1 MIINPERRILFI
13 TPQNKEPSGGNKQL
27 YRMVDVLNTLNFQA
41 YILHESK
48 GFRFSWFHNK
58 THILYNGH
66 IFKELNKLYAPL
78 LKTNSIYHI
87 YFYLRTLFK
96 RLNWGK
102 DIINT
107 SDILVFPEF
116 YGRFMN
122 DILPNH
128 KKVIYVQGCYL
139 TFKHFN
145 LQDNLKDSLYFEP
158 NTLAIIVNSEDG
170 RSYME
175 QLCTQL
181 PIYITRHSV
190 NTTLFA
196 PAKKKK
202 KIMAYMSRKYPEDS
216 KQIINYLTLCG
227 VLDDWELINIDK
239 VNHEEVATV
248 LNKSAVFLSTN
259 TDEGFPLPS
268 IEAMASGC
276 LVIGY
281 TGKGG
286 REYFK
291 EDFSIPIPEKE
302 IQIFMQK
309 ALEEVSKLNQD
320 FGIIDAISIKARAF
334 IETHYNEDI
343 EKEDIANIWSQLIS
357 VANKN

>member
-1 MIINPERRILFI
+1 MAIDPEHRILFI
-13 TPQNKEPSGGNKQL
+13 TPQNKEPSGGIKQL

-41 YILHESK
+41 YILHEHK

-58 THILYNGH
+58 TPILYNGLM
-66 IFKELNKLYAPL
+66 FKGLNKLYAPL
-78 LKTNSIYHI
+78 PTKKKIYHI
-87 YFYLRTLFK
+87 HFYLRTLYK
-96 RLNWGK
+96 RLKWGK
-102 DIINT
+102 DVIKT

-116 YGRFMN
+116 YGKFMN

-139 TFKHFN
+139 TFRHFN
-145 LQDNLKDSLYFEP
+145 LKDNLKDSLYFEP

-170 RSYME
+170 RSYMK
-175 QLCTQL
+175 QLCPQL
-181 PIYITRHSV
+181 PIYKTRHSI
-190 NTTLFA
+190 NTSLFT
-196 PAKKKK
+196 PDKKKK

-227 VLDDWELINIDK
+227 VLDDWELINIDR
-239 VNHEEVATV
+239 VTHEEVATV

-291 EDFSIPIPEKE
+291 EDFSVPIPEKE

-309 ALEEVSKLNQD
+309 ALEEVSKLNKD
-320 FGIIDAISIKARAF
+320 FGIINAISIKARAF
-334 IETHYNEDI
+334 IEAHYNEDI
-343 EKEDIANIWSQLIS
+343 EQKDIANVWSQLIS
-357 VANKN
+357 IANEN